1 MKLKLV
7 FVPTWLERALQ
18 ASSESLT
25 AALESEKLA
34 RILSTADLNLYQ
46 RVNDEL
52 NVILPQAVVD
62 SFHTGLECDDARP
75 VMDLASIDAD
85 LMRSMKR
92 EYLYG
97 NLPDTEDLSLAPRFK
112 VTRSGYDTLI
122 LSVDQEASA
131 EDVGNNVM
139 ETLLQQMVGSLA
151 LEEVAG
157 LPIFRSWLEGRTR
170 FNP

>member
-25 AALESEKLA
+25 AALEPEKLA
-34 RILSTADLNLYQ
+34 RILSTADLNLYR

-52 NVILPQAVVD
+52 GVILPQPVVD
-62 SFHTGLECDDARP
+62 TFETGFP
-75 VMDLASIDAD
+75 AD
-85 LMRSMKR
+85 ENCPRLSVANIEPEILRSMKR